1 MRGLRYV
8 VFFLLLIGVGC
19 TTPSATIA
27 LIEQSERVAIDYPD
41 SALMLISHVDPDC
54 VYGKRDKA
62 HYRLAYSEA
71 LYYNQENMDCDSL
84 TRPLFDYY
92 YDSDNHAERARAMY
106 QHGRVMY
113 TTGNHPEAMYALLEA
128 EKSLQYSDNI
138 RLEAMVYLVMG
149 NIYGSECLYLNALDA
164 YKKSYYIFEKLKLD
178 YHTVFTLHNIA
189 EILYSIKEYDS
200 AEAYLLQT
208 IDIADRQGFN
218 ELLSY
223 ALYSL
228 CDIYVY
234 TGRASQLG
242 QYLTKFDTGKY
253 PIPFPLS
260 YYYYNAIYQSSLG
273 NRDKAIQLMET
284 ADSYPNEELAN
295 IEQYKYYIY
304 NLLNDNKQALYW
316 MSKYIDRQEELLL
329 SVLELPILN
338 TQIDLLKRD
347 IDIARERTQ
356 YVKYRNIFVFLL
368 LLIIAITIALYIR
381 HRMIMQRHEIEMYIS
396 LVGELR
402 QSYENSSSKILEDVQ
417 SVYENQLADLNTLF
431 EAYYEHGNTP
441 RASYKIVERVKYM
454 VDSMRNDSDSITQ
467 LERVVNLQHNNVVMY
482 IKESNIR
489 FSDKEL
495 RYIIYVLSGLSNRSM
510 CLLLDIDDAALYRI
524 KYKVKNKMI
533 EAGLD
538 NEIIKMLLRR

>member
-1 MRGLRYV
+1 
-8 VFFLLLIGVGC
+8 
-19 TTPSATIA
+19 
-27 LIEQSERVAIDYPD
+27 
-41 SALMLISHVDPDC
+41 
-54 VYGKRDKA
+54 
-62 HYRLAYSEA
+62 
-71 LYYNQENMDCDSL
+71 
-84 TRPLFDYY
+84 
-92 YDSDNHAERARAMY
+92 
-106 QHGRVMY
+106 
-113 TTGNHPEAMYALLEA
+113 
-128 EKSLQYSDNI
+128 
-138 RLEAMVYLVMG
+138 
-149 NIYGSECLYLNALDA
+149 
-164 YKKSYYIFEKLKLD
+164 
-178 YHTVFTLHNIA
+178 
-189 EILYSIKEYDS
+189 
-200 AEAYLLQT
+200 
-208 IDIADRQGFN
+208 
-218 ELLSY
+218 
-223 ALYSL
+223 
-228 CDIYVY
+228 
-234 TGRASQLG
+234 
-242 QYLTKFDTGKY
+242 
-253 PIPFPLS
+253 
-260 YYYYNAIYQSSLG
+260 
-273 NRDKAIQLMET
+273 
-284 ADSYPNEELAN
+284 
-295 IEQYKYYIY
+295 
-304 NLLNDNKQALYW
+304 

-347 IDIARERTQ
+347 IDIARERAQ

-467 LERVVNLQHNNVVMY
+467 LERVVNLQHNNVVMS

-538 NEIIKMLLRR
+538 NEIIKMLLRRWFIVLIFRYIHIVRTFVNM

>member
-1 MRGLRYV
+1 MRGLRYIV
-8 VFFLLLIGVGC
+8 LLLMTVCVGC
-19 TTPSATIA
+19 STSADTLA

-41 SALMLISHVDPDC
+41 SALMLIERVDPDR

-71 LYYNQENMDCDSL
+71 LYYSRVDSDCDSL
-84 TRPLFDYY
+84 TRSLFDYY

-106 QHGRVMY
+106 QHGLVMM
-113 TTGNHPEAMYALLEA
+113 NAKKNAEAMYALMEA
-128 EKSLQYSDNI
+128 EKSLQHCDNP
-138 RLEAMVYLVMG
+138 RLLGLVYRTMG
-149 NIYGSECLYLNALDA
+149 DIYGSECLHTNALSL
-164 YKKSYYIFEKLKLD
+164 YHESLEIFDNLHLNL
-178 YHTVFTLHNIA
+178 HLIHILHNIG
-189 EILYSIKEYDS
+189 ESLYSIGDYESAQEYLMRAKDL
-200 AEAYLLQT
+200 A
-208 IDIADRQGFN
+208 IADGQN
-218 ELLSY
+218 QLLSLI
-223 ALYSL
+223 LYSL
-228 CDIYVY
+228 CDVYLYCDKIDKLGETVMLFNQYSCPIYY
-234 TGRASQLG
+234 ES
-242 QYLTKFDTGKY
+242 D
-253 PIPFPLS
+253 
-260 YYYYNAIYQSSLG
+260 YYYYQAIY
-273 NRDKAIQLMET
+273 KASIGSKQEALNLMAI
-284 ADSYPNEELAN
+284 ADSVPKNTDTSVEQLKNILYRYLGDKTNE
-295 IEQYKYYIY
+295 
-304 NLLNDNKQALYW
+304 LYW
-316 MSKYIDRQEELLL
+316 LYAYQVQQEELLL

-347 IDIARERTQ
+347 IDIARERALF
-356 YVKYRNIFVFLL
+356 VKYRNIFVFLL

-381 HRMIMQRHEIEMYIS
+381 HRMIMQRYEIEMYIS

-431 EAYYEHGNTP
+431 EAYYEHGTTP

-467 LERVVNLQHNNVVMY
+467 LERVVNLQHNNVVMS

-510 CLLLDIDDAALYRI
+510 CLLLDIDDAALYRV

>member
-1 MRGLRYV
+1 M
-8 VFFLLLIGVGC
+8 
-19 TTPSATIA
+19 
-27 LIEQSERVAIDYPD
+27 
-41 SALMLISHVDPDC
+41 
-54 VYGKRDKA
+54 
-62 HYRLAYSEA
+62 
-71 LYYNQENMDCDSL
+71 N
-84 TRPLFDYY
+84 
-92 YDSDNHAERARAMY
+92 
-106 QHGRVMY
+106 
-113 TTGNHPEAMYALLEA
+113 
-128 EKSLQYSDNI
+128 
-138 RLEAMVYLVMG
+138 
-149 NIYGSECLYLNALDA
+149 
-164 YKKSYYIFEKLKLD
+164 YIFEKLKLD

-200 AEAYLLQT
+200 AEAYLLQS

-242 QYLTKFDTGKY
+242 QYLTKLDTGKY

-347 IDIARERTQ
+347 IDIARERAQ

-467 LERVVNLQHNNVVMY
+467 LERVVNLQHNNVVMS

-510 CLLLDIDDAALYRI
+510 CLLLDIVDAALYRI